1 MYMTNNYDKMEDY
14 IKSVF
19 DVFQKVKYN
28 SSKSQDR
35 RMQTISLT
43 IYNYSKYM
51 AEQNNVNLKECLKT
65 NTEIENMEINLIP
78 IFEYISSNNIEL
90 LDFSNI
96 NINDIDITKK
106 ADLER
111 FILTHIYYI
120 TQNNK

>member
-14 IKSVF
+14 IKSEF

-106 ADLER
+106 TDLER

-120 TQNNK
+120 TQK